1 MPYRKPEKVMI
12 FHKYFHQ
19 FEYNFSV
26 LMQWPCL
33 SAIRSTIVDNE
44 TTNINETSI
53 SADTDGPHDAAS
65 RKIIHIAL
73 STEYNY

>member
-1 MPYRKPEKVMI
+1 
-12 FHKYFHQ
+12 
-19 FEYNFSV
+19 
-26 LMQWPCL
+26 MQWPCL

-73 STEYNY
+73 STEYNYQARSNDWYQIATQTEKY